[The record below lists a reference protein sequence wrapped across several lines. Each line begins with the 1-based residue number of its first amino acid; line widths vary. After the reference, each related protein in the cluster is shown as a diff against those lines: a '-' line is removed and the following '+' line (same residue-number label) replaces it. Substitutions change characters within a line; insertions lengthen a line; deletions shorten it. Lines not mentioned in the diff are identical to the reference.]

1 MIRTEEDFYRKIK
14 ESKGFCLLH
23 LEDLVNYAGRHLNGR
38 ELEDFREVIRHLMES
53 NMARLQEDIN
63 WFIEKFD
70 YRNREADWKNSKD
83 AIPRCMQKLAGGY
96 PQDPPYESKK

>member
-1 MIRTEEDFYRKIK
+1 MLRTEEDFYRQVK

-23 LEDLVNYAGRHLNGR
+23 MEDLVNGSKRYLNKK
-38 ELEDFREVIRHLMES
+38 EQEDFQAVLCQLTQDNME
-53 NMARLQEDIN
+53 RIQGDIN

-70 YRNREADWKNSKD
+70 YQNREADWKNSKD
-83 AIPRCMQKLAGGY
+83 AVPRCMQKLAGGY